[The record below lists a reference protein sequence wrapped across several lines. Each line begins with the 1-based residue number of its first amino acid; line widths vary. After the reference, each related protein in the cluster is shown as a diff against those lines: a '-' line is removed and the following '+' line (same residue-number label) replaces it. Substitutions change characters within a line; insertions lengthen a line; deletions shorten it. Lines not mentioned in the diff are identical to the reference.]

1 MPDRKP
7 GIYRD
12 ISNND
17 YHAGEGLGA
26 SHLRELLRSPLHYI
40 TRINTPIKETPAMK
54 LGTAVHCA
62 ILEPECFEIEYIEAP
77 VIDRRTKDGKA
88 LWSELEQSGRIVLS
102 SDEYTKITQMANAV
116 RNHEI
121 ASKLISGGAAEQSVY
136 WNQRVSSL
144 DVPEILC
151 KARPDYIKPLKR
163 GYVIADIKTTQD
175 ANVSEF
181 PKKAYYQWLYHL
193 QAAHYLRGFEAVTG
207 EKVVAF
213 MYMAIE
219 SEPPYAINVFKA
231 GEDYLEAGK
240 KKTQELYELYANC
253 VANNNWPSYSSEIQ
267 KLRLPKWA
275 S

>member
-12 ISNND
+12 ISSPE
-17 YHAGEGLGA
+17 YHSGEGLGS

-40 TRINTPIKETPAMK
+40 TSVNTPSKETPAMK

-62 ILEPECFEIEYIEAP
+62 ILEPERFEIEYIEAP
-77 VIDRRTKDGKA
+77 IIDRRTKDGKA

-102 SDEYTKITQMANAV
+102 RDEYLKITQMAHAV

-121 ASKLISGGAAEQSVY
+121 ASKLISGGVPEQSVY
-136 WNQRVSSL
+136 WNQQISSL
-144 DVPEILC
+144 DVSEILC
-151 KARPDYIKPLKR
+151 KARPNYIKQLKK

-175 ANVSEF
+175 ASISEF

-193 QAAHYLRGFEAVTG
+193 QAAHYVRGFEAITG

-213 MYMAIE
+213 MYVAIE
-219 SEPPYAINVFKA
+219 SEPPYAISVFKA
-231 GEDYLEAGK
+231 GDDYLNAGM
-240 KKTQELYELYANC
+240 KKTQELYEVYASC
-253 VANNNWPSYSSEIQ
+253 VANDKLDQYPVQ
-267 KLRLPKWA
+267 KIREKL
-275 S
+275 